1 MSALALDLRGHGA
14 SGGVNG
20 AGMIDDVLA
29 ALDALAERGR
39 RPARGARLLAGR
51 ASWPCTPP
59 TATRPAAPSSPSAP
73 RARRAS
79 PACSRPT
86 GRWRLPLEPVVSRP
100 GVARAYWHATGDD
113 RVPWAATHGAGRAE
127 PLPGAAARDP
137 RRRAPDPPARPVGA
151 RRERRLPARAPGAV
165 SAGLDRLAAEVAAC
179 RACPRLVAWREE
191 VGRARRAAY
200 ADEEYWARPLPGL
213 RRSRPLA
220 GAGRPRPGGPRR
232 QPHRA
237 DVHRRPQRRLP
248 GRRAAPRRARLAAHL
263 GPRRRRPAP
272 DRVPHD
278 RGRAL
283 RAAGQPPDARR
294 ARPLPPVP
302 GRGARPLP
310 AGDGAAGPR
319 GAGLGGD
326 AARPG
331 GPAAQAALRPR
342 RRGRPGP
349 RHAAGLV
356 PPEPAE
362 HLHRAPDPGRCS
374 TPSWPGR
381 ASSTPPGGPEP
392 APSPPGA
399 RAAARAPGPSARSI
413 SCTARSVRGAKA
425 TMDQR
430 PGTRWN
436 RYRPS
441 AAVRRSPVNAP
452 SGSSTCT
459 YAPARGAPARRTVP
473 CTTVLAHLP
482 ALGGVGS
489 TVRSSWYGLTAVAA
503 AGMQLEVQVGLP
515 VARVPGVADR
525 RELLAHADPRAR
537 LEARQD
543 LVEVRVVVRVAG
555 RVPEPDPD
563 APEAGLGA
571 GHAVDDAVGHGDHG
585 RAAGGQD
592 VVALVRSLAA
602 RRAEV
607 VGVGVLAGHR
617 EGLEVLAHGAVGDR
631 RGGRGGRRVAAG
643 GGRRPPG
650 RWPRCAPARRAC
662 AAALRRRSPSA
673 SARKRFCSA
682 RTAARVPGP

>member
-29 ALDALAERGR
+29 ALDALAERGAGPLGVR
-39 RPARGARLLAGR
+39 GSSLGGFLALHASDRHPACRAVVALCPARPYGPRPPVRGRLAAGPAARAGRLAARGRARLLAR
-51 ASWPCTPP
+51 H
-59 TATRPAAPSSPSAP
+59 RR
-73 RARRAS
+73 RARAL
-79 PACSRPT
+79 
-86 GRWRLPLEPVVSRP
+86 GGE
-100 GVARAYWHATGDD
+100 
-113 RVPWAATHGAGRAE
+113 HGAGRAE

-151 RRERRLPARAPGAV
+151 GRERRLPARAPGPV

-200 ADEEYWARPLPGL
+200 ADQEYWARPLPGFGDPDPWL
-213 RRSRPLA
+213 VLVGLAPAAHGANRTGRMFTGDRSGDFLVA
-220 GAGRPRPGGPRR
+220 AL
-232 QPHRA
+232 HRA
-237 DVHRRPQRRLP
+237 GLASQPTSARAGDGLRLTGCRMTAAVRCAPPANRPTP
-248 GRRAAPRRARLAAHL
+248 DERARC
-263 GPRRRRPAP
+263 RPYLVA
-272 DRVPHD
+272 
-278 RGRAL
+278 
-283 RAAGQPPDARR
+283 
-294 ARPLPPVP
+294 
-302 GRGARPLP
+302 GARPVP
-310 AGDGAAGPR
+310 AGDGPAGPR
-319 GAGLGGD
+319 RAGLGGD

-331 GPAAQAALRPR
+331 GPAAQAALRAR
-342 RRGRPGP
+342 RRGG
-349 RHAAGLV
+349 
-356 PPEPAE
+356 
-362 HLHRAPDPGRCS
+362 
-374 TPSWPGR
+374 PGR
-381 ASSTPPGGPEP
+381 ASRCWARTTRASRTPSPGRLTPAMLDAVLARARELDAARRALSR

-399 RAAARAPGPSARSI
+399 RASSSSSWPSTRSI

-473 CTTVLAHLP
+473 CTTVLLTCP
-482 ALGGVGS
+482 RLGGVGS

-503 AGMQLEVQVGLP
+503 AGVQLEVQVGLP
-515 VARVPGVADR
+515 VARVPGVADG
-525 RELLAHADPRAR
+525 RELLAHADPRPR
-537 LEARQD
+537 LDARQD

-563 APEAGLGA
+563 AAEPGLGA
-571 GHAVDDAVGHGDHG
+571 GHAVDDAVGHRDHG

-631 RGGRGGRRVAAG
+631 RGGRRRPHGGRGGRRAP
-643 GGRRPPG
+643 PPG

-673 SARKRFCSA
+673 
-682 RTAARVPGP
+682 